1 MTLHNQSSELD
12 EMQEL
17 LQNSES
23 VENESILAPFL
34 PTREQSADSLPA
46 NEENSEENV
55 FPDVMFEEDN
65 GVGQIGDSD
74 VDDDHITMP
83 PGFSKHDNNAA
94 NDEDDKAG
102 TEKIASQCGKDIGTA
117 LANIVSIPTPFGV
130 LPYLEL
136 TVNGAINKYV
146 LYKNMEFVEGNK
158 KKKFFKLDP
167 NPTPLLYGWKHYAAM
182 YNAHDRRGWVGYC
195 GLVPENSAVP
205 HLATHVLIEIW
216 ETRCDDPRVD
226 IILYDNLLKSVEY
239 IQWGLTWLRQNNPS
253 SDPLASF
260 DRQMIEG

>member
-23 VENESILAPFL
+23 VENESILAGFL

-94 NDEDDKAG
+94 NDEMIK
-102 TEKIASQCGKDIGTA
+102 
-117 LANIVSIPTPFGV
+117 PTPR
-130 LPYLEL
+130 
-136 TVNGAINKYV
+136 
-146 LYKNMEFVEGNK
+146 
-158 KKKFFKLDP
+158 KL
-167 NPTPLLYGWKHYAAM
+167 
-182 YNAHDRRGWVGYC
+182 
-195 GLVPENSAVP
+195 
-205 HLATHVLIEIW
+205 
-216 ETRCDDPRVD
+216 
-226 IILYDNLLKSVEY
+226 
-239 IQWGLTWLRQNNPS
+239 
-253 SDPLASF
+253 LASAE
-260 DRQMIEG
+260 RILALI